1 MRFLFHYSCSVR
13 WQKRRAVTVKLKMLE
28 VSVIAGI
35 EQIAADDR
43 KTDGLDVKYKRS
55 VSYSGYVCSAILAAR
70 A

>member
-1 MRFLFHYSCSVR
+1 
-13 WQKRRAVTVKLKMLE
+13 MLE